1 MAYFSDPQAK
11 DIWKARWLGEGVQA
25 LVERYRQ
32 SPFRF
37 YEVWTEE
44 RNQGTRLKALEE
56 FKREHPDKAGN
67 IDPSPHKPKRRVTTR
82 AINDDR
88 QQELIL

>member
-44 RNQGTRLKALEE
+44 RNQGTRLKAFDE
-56 FKREHPDKAGN
+56 FKREHPDKAA
-67 IDPSPHKPKRRVTTR
+67 IVDASPHKPKRRVTTR
-82 AINDDR
+82 TIVNDG
-88 QQELIL
+88 QHELLL